1 MPFELNNLIATR
13 MKPMPPNV
21 VAVHSSPNHAFSK
34 AIQPGIELVIGH
46 GVKGDAHSGVT
57 VKHRSR
63 VAKDPSQPNLR
74 QVHLLQAELLDEL
87 SAKGLTVSPGQMGEN
102 ITTRG
107 LALLGLGVRTRLRI
121 GLTAVVELTGLRNPC
136 GQIESFKPGLLAAV
150 LDKTPDGAL
159 VRKAGVM
166 GIVVTGGLVHPGDGV
181 VVIHQPAVYTAL
193 QPV

>member
-1 MPFELNNLIATR
+1 MLP
-13 MKPMPPNV
+13 KV

-34 AIQPGIELVIGH
+34 AIQQGIELVEGH
-46 GVKGDAHSGVT
+46 GVKGDAHYGVT

-159 VRKAGVM
+159 IRKAGVM
-166 GIVVTGGLVHPGDGV
+166 SIVVTGGVVCPGDGLV
-181 VVIHQPAVYTAL
+181 VVSQPSDYIAL

>member
-1 MPFELNNLIATR
+1 
-13 MKPMPPNV
+13 MPPKV
-21 VAVHSSPNHAFSK
+21 VAVHLNPSHAFSK
-34 AIQPGIELVIGH
+34 ASQPGIELVKGH

-57 VKHRSR
+57 LKHRSR

-74 QVHLLQAELLDEL
+74 QVHLLHAELLEEL
-87 SAKGLTVSPGQMGEN
+87 SAKGLAVLPGQMGEN

-107 LALLGLGVRTRLRI
+107 LALLGLSVGTRLRI
-121 GLTAVVELTGLRNPC
+121 GSTAVVELTGLRNPC

-166 GIVVTGGLVHPGDGV
+166 SIVVTGGLVRPGDEL
-181 VVIHQPAVYTAL
+181 VVIHQPAVDAAL